1 MKMSNTPAKY
11 EALIKQYLCSILD
24 ISEDGQ
30 ICQICP
36 GLNANEIQIPHDKH
50 HEVSSL
56 VKSFQ
61 NTLSSVKYEVI

>member
-36 GLNANEIQIPHDKH
+36 GLNANEIQIHDDKH

-56 VKSFQ
+56 LKSLQ